1 MSDALGL
8 WLRRARET
16 QQLTLEDVE
25 KALRI
30 RRRYL
35 QALEV
40 SDYAAL
46 PGEIQ
51 ARGFLRNYARF
62 LNISVEEALARY
74 DAEIQGLPVQ
84 PRSHAAP
91 KDVRP
96 PAVER
101 PSRFPPPPSQEEE
114 IASMRR
120 GIPQGVLLILLGA
133 LIFFLV
139 VALGSFIWLQFFSQ
153 PDTTVQ
159 TPQPTAVATMLT
171 PAVEEASSV
180 APVFPLSADGKIR
193 VRLVANEH
201 AWISISADENIVF
214 QGIAE
219 PNVPLEAE
227 AGELLIVATGNGG
240 AFQLYVNGTDWG
252 LLGEQGEVVRRV
264 WGPQGETSLEEF

>member
-171 PAVEEASSV
+171 PAVEEA
-180 APVFPLSADGKIR
+180 LS
-193 VRLVANEH
+193 
-201 AWISISADENIVF
+201 
-214 QGIAE
+214 
-219 PNVPLEAE
+219 
-227 AGELLIVATGNGG
+227 LIHI
-240 AFQLYVNGTDWG
+240 
-252 LLGEQGEVVRRV
+252 
-264 WGPQGETSLEEF
+264 